1 MKYLKFFENFT
12 QTQVEDV
19 ESTES
24 NPDEKKIYIL
34 IGPPAVGKSTWVE
47 NNLGNQDLHVINRD
61 EIVEEVAE
69 ENDLTYDDMFAKP
82 GQDKNIGDK
91 QEK

>member
-12 QTQVEDV
+12 QTQIEGVESTEIEDV

-34 IGPPAVGKSTWVE
+34 IGPPAVGKSTWIE
-47 NNLGNQDLHVINRD
+47 NNLGREKMMEVREVERD
-61 EIVEEVAE
+61 S
-69 ENDLTYDDMFAKP
+69 
-82 GQDKNIGDK
+82 
-91 QEK
+91 